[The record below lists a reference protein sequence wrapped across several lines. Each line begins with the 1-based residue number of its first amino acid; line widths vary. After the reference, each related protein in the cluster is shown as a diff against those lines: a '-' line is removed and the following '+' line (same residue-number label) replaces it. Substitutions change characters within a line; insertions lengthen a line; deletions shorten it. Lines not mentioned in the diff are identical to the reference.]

1 MALTNSQVVSGP
13 KSRPVV
19 PLAPDCYPTVA
30 SLVRN
35 VAQALGPVSGA
46 VFGVVEGPPLGLGF
60 RVGVGCRAV
69 SFAYALTRQLALQ
82 ETASAR
88 ARRSRPAG
96 VEINPATGG

>member
-19 PLAPDCYPTVA
+19 PLAPGVTPQWRL
-30 SLVRN
+30 SR
-35 VAQALGPVSGA
+35 QALGPVSVA

-88 ARRSRPAG
+88 ARRSDLQARR
-96 VEINPATGG
+96 

>member
-19 PLAPDCYPTVA
+19 PLAPGVTPQWRL
-30 SLVRN
+30 SRK
-35 VAQALGPVSGA
+35 ALGPVSVA

-60 RVGVGCRAV
+60 RVGVGVGFGCRAV

-88 ARRSRPAG
+88 ARRSDPQAWR
-96 VEINPATGG
+96 

>member
-19 PLAPDCYPTVA
+19 PLAPGVTPQWRL
-30 SLVRN
+30 SR
-35 VAQALGPVSGA
+35 QALGPVSVA
-46 VFGVVEGPPLGLGF
+46 VLGVVEGPPLGLGF
-60 RVGVGCRAV
+60 RVGVGVGVGFGFGCRAV

-88 ARRSRPAG
+88 ARRSDLQARR
-96 VEINPATGG
+96 

>member
-19 PLAPDCYPTVA
+19 PLAPGVTPQWRL
-30 SLVRN
+30 SRK
-35 VAQALGPVSGA
+35 ALGPVSVA

-60 RVGVGCRAV
+60 RVGVGVGVGFGCRAV

-88 ARRSRPAG
+88 ARRSDPQAWR
-96 VEINPATGG
+96 

>member
-19 PLAPDCYPTVA
+19 RLAPGVTPQWRL
-30 SLVRN
+30 SR
-35 VAQALGPVSGA
+35 QALGPVSVA
-46 VFGVVEGPPLGLGF
+46 VLGVVEGPPLRLGF

-88 ARRSRPAG
+88 ARRSDPQARR
-96 VEINPATGG
+96 